1 MLFLFALQ
9 FCADIL
15 LHQIKQKL
23 DSHIFDAIAQL
34 RNKKKHPNKITIM
47 TFLSESFSQE
57 LNIDKEQFRERLKG
71 LVKYKKL
78 ENKPCSGFSSYY
90 NISDGSQSTEPPL
103 VS

>member
-15 LHQIKQKL
+15 LYQIKQKL

-47 TFLSESFSQE
+47 TFLLESFSEE
-57 LNIDKEQFRERLKG
+57 LNIDNEQFRERLKG

-78 ENKPCSGFSSYY
+78 ENKQCSGFSSYY
-90 NISDGSQSTEPPL
+90 NISDDRQSTEPPL
-103 VS
+103 GS

>member
-34 RNKKKHPNKITIM
+34 RNKKSTQI
-47 TFLSESFSQE
+47 
-57 LNIDKEQFRERLKG
+57 RL
-71 LVKYKKL
+71 
-78 ENKPCSGFSSYY
+78 
-90 NISDGSQSTEPPL
+90 Q
-103 VS
+103 